1 MRMAAL
7 DAGDTALLAKLA
19 IEAKY
24 HQNCLRS
31 LYNRARQEESNG
43 NDGME
48 YFLHGIAFTELVAF
62 LEVTVTVL
70 EDMGNNFLKCS
81 QDPLVVGTRDTK
93 VAETVRRIETIGN
106 E

>member
-31 LYNRARQEESNG
+31 LYNRARQEASNG

-62 LEVTVTVL
+62 LEVTL
-70 EDMGNNFLKCS
+70 
-81 QDPLVVGTRDTK
+81 DTITMTNDLGCK
-93 VAETVRRIETIGN
+93 QHYSRMLRHL
-106 E
+106 